1 MQNIRKKLLVIITIL
16 SMLFYLFGCQK
27 IDSKDGDDSTSTPT
41 SGTTAASVT
50 ELNPLTGQNNLKS
63 SVVGKR
69 PVAVVVENSPAA
81 RPQWGL
87 GSADITVEGLVE
99 GGITRMLWIYAD
111 PSSIPK
117 VGPTRSAR
125 MDFVEIAEGF
135 DAVFVHFGGAETA
148 YAAIRNRHVDDIDG
162 NGQGNHKNTAQ
173 YFARDNSRSGRGKEH
188 TAYTTG
194 EWLIKAISGTGVRY
208 DINAAY
214 SKPFSF
220 NEKTAAYTSGTC
232 ASIKLEFSSSYRH
245 TFTYNADDGLYY
257 NHMNSSPMVDENGN
271 QMAVSNV
278 ILLYFPSYKTI
289 NSAGSID
296 MDLSGGKGIIASNG
310 TYENI
315 TWKKGNPSEQ
325 IKLYDSKGNELKL
338 NTGKSYIGL
347 IPNAKASL
355 TAIS

>member
-1 MQNIRKKLLVIITIL
+1 MQNIQKKLLVIITIL
-16 SMLFYLFGCQK
+16 SMLLCLFGCQK
-27 IDSKDGDDSTSTPT
+27 IETKEDPDSTST
-41 SGTTAASVT
+41 SATTADSVNKF
-50 ELNPLTGQNNLKS
+50 NPLTGQDNLKS
-63 SVVGKR
+63 SAIGKR

-99 GGITRMLWIYAD
+99 GGITRMLWLYAD

-135 DAVFVHFGGAETA
+135 DAIFVHFGGAETA
-148 YAAIRNRHVDDIDG
+148 YAAIRNRKVDDIDG
-162 NGQGNHKNTAQ
+162 NGQGNYKNTAQ
-173 YFARDNSRSGRGKEH
+173 YFARDNSRRSRGKEH

-194 EWLIKAISGTGVRY
+194 EWITKALSATGVRN
-208 DINAAY
+208 DINSSY
-214 SKPFSF
+214 STPFSF
-220 NEKTAAYTSGTC
+220 NEKTVSFTSGSC
-232 ASIKLEFSSSYRH
+232 ASIKFEFSSSYRH
-245 TFTYNADDGLYY
+245 TFTYNTEDGLYY
-257 NHMNSSPMVDENGN
+257 NHMNSSKMVDENGN
-271 QMAVSNV
+271 QMSVSNV

-296 MDLSGGKGIIASNG
+296 MDLSGGTGIIASNG
-310 TYENI
+310 TYEKI
-315 TWKKGNPSEQ
+315 TWKKGNPSDK
-325 IKLYDSKGNELKL
+325 IKLYDSNGKELKI

-347 IPNAKASL
+347 IPNAKSSL